1 MFLKCLRLIRL
12 NRLVLPAIAGLLT
25 AFPLMAAAEEKH
37 HHNHGD
43 VEEHGEHRD
52 LGAHEHGVAELGL
65 AADGQD
71 LVIEFE
77 SPAANLIGFEH
88 MPRTAEQ
95 EKALAEAL
103 AFLKD
108 GAKIFDIDANAK
120 CTMAKA
126 DIKSPFEDG
135 AEEKHGHDHDHDHD
149 HDHADKDHGDAD
161 HADKDAHSE
170 FAASYAFKC
179 TSLQSLKSVQV
190 NLFDTFPGIEE
201 IHAVYL
207 GDNLQFGVDLTKK
220 NSLITLPGT

>member
-1 MFLKCLRLIRL
+1 MFLKYLRP
-12 NRLVLPAIAGLLT
+12 NRLVLPALAGLLT
-25 AFPLMAAAEEKH
+25 AFPLMAGAEEEH
-37 HHNHGD
+37 HHDHD
-43 VEEHGEHRD
+43 HTEKHAEHRD
-52 LGAHEHGVAELGL
+52 LGAHEHGVAELGF

-71 LVIEFE
+71 LIVEFE

-95 EKALAEAL
+95 EKAVEDAMV
-103 AFLKD
+103 FLKD

-126 DIKSPFEDG
+126 DIVSPFETPK
-135 AEEKHGHDHDHDHD
+135 EEKHGHDHDHD

-161 HADKDAHSE
+161 HAEKDHADHDTHSE
-170 FAASYAFKC
+170 FVASYAFKC
-179 TSLQSLKSVQV
+179 TSLPSLKSVQV

-201 IHAVYL
+201 IHAVFL

-220 NSLITLPGT
+220 NSLITLPGA